1 MNTIKLEPGML
12 IETNYSGPYRIKSV
26 TRNCTCEDWYD
37 TVILEKPPKPTPPHI
52 HIVCSDPDGKGT
64 PSYLNGYDEETLKSY
79 DKSYCGE
86 KEELGHDYITIL
98 EQDRPVQKT
107 FF

>member
-1 MNTIKLEPGML
+1 MKLKPGML

-26 TRNCTCEDWYD
+26 TRGCTCPNYTD
-37 TVILEKPPKPTPPHI
+37 TINLENPPSQPPHI

-64 PSYLNGYDEETLKSY
+64 PSYLSGYDEETLQSL

-86 KEELGHDYITIL
+86 KEELDHDYITIL
-98 EQDRPVQKT
+98 EQDKPIQKT

>member
-26 TRNCTCEDWYD
+26 TRGCTCPNYVD
-37 TVILEKPPKPTPPHI
+37 TINLKSPPPQPPHI

-64 PSYLNGYDEETLKSY
+64 PSYLNGYDEETLKSL

-86 KEELGHDYITIL
+86 KEELDYDYITIS
-98 EQDRPVQKT
+98 EQDKPIQKT